1 MAEQTSG
8 ANFKGIDVE
17 VITEGPEAQDG
28 HEIGS
33 DVLHSEL
40 TTAMEEVFKRH
51 E

>member
-17 VITEGPEAQDG
+17 ITTKGPEAQDE

-33 DVLHSEL
+33 DVLHSKL
-40 TTAMEEVFKRH
+40 VQAMEQVF
-51 E
+51 EQYD

>member
-17 VITEGPEAQDG
+17 LTTDGPEAQDG

-40 TTAMEEVFKRH
+40 TRAMEQVFNRH
-51 E
+51 G

>member
-17 VITEGPEAQDG
+17 ITTKGPEAQDG

-40 TTAMEEVFKRH
+40 TDAMAEVFKRH

>member
-17 VITEGPEAQDG
+17 VTTEGPEAQDG
-28 HEIGS
+28 HEVGS

-40 TTAMEEVFKRH
+40 TTAMEEVFREH